1 MLREIQTMVFAVLI
15 FSEGFSTIYLLCPM
29 HASSRRPTVYITEA
43 FQPSQNIT
51 ESQSSYM
58 GFLSIQI
65 SFYALLCIKKQVFM
79 FHVKCTET
87 WKGSSIGNWRFS
99 KGWTVMTETSVL
111 SRYIQLREYQK
122 DLKFTLHHHLSRFPE
137 FKANFL
143 SFGVNMAWVFI

>member
-43 FQPSQNIT
+43 FQPSQNIM

-65 SFYALLCIKKQVFM
+65 SFYALLCIKKTGLYVSCKVYRDMERLFYW
-79 FHVKCTET
+79 EL
-87 WKGSSIGNWRFS
+87 N
-99 KGWTVMTETSVL
+99 
-111 SRYIQLREYQK
+111 
-122 DLKFTLHHHLSRFPE
+122 
-137 FKANFL
+137 FK
-143 SFGVNMAWVFI
+143 I